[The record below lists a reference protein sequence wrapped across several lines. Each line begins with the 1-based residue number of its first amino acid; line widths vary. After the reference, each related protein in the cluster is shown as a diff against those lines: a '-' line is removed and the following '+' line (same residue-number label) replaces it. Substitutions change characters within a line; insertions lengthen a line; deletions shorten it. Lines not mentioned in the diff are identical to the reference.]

1 MSDSS
6 VSTLGELEDALA
18 KAQQGDMRHYRRA
31 FDLMIP
37 PVRRYA
43 HKTLARYGQAALA
56 EDTVQE
62 TMLAVHLKLHTYRTG
77 EPAMPWIY
85 TIARYKMIDM
95 LRRLKI
101 RDVSIDAPGYE
112 DAGASADSVAETEVR
127 TDLNNL
133 LDRLEPPQG
142 EMIRA
147 LKVEGAS
154 VADLAQT
161 YGYSESNVKVIIHR
175 GLKKLNALVIEDD
188 REQKA

>member
-1 MSDSS
+1 
-6 VSTLGELEDALA
+6 
-18 KAQQGDMRHYRRA
+18 
-31 FDLMIP
+31 
-37 PVRRYA
+37 
-43 HKTLARYGQAALA
+43 
-56 EDTVQE
+56 
-62 TMLAVHLKLHTYRTG
+62 
-77 EPAMPWIY
+77 MPWIY